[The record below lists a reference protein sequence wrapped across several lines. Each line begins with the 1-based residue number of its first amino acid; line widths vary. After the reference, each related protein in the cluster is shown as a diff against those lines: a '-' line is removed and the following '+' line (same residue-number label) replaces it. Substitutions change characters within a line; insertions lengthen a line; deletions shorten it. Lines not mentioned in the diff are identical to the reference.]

1 MTIFW
6 LDVAEA
12 QGYQIIYRV
21 ADEQIQMLTVIHGN
35 SKGGMRSAFPPYAGF
50 AILAIAVN
58 VDHKPLGF
66 FCFSQSIFC

>member
-21 ADEQIQMLTVIHGN
+21 ADEQIQMLTVIHGD
-35 SKGGMRSAFPPYAGF
+35 SKGGMRFAFPPYAGCDQLF
-50 AILAIAVN
+50 DL
-58 VDHKPLGF
+58 
-66 FCFSQSIFC
+66 

>member
-12 QGYQIIYRV
+12 QGYHIIYRV

-35 SKGGMRSAFPPYAGF
+35 SKGGMRSAFPPYAG
-50 AILAIAVN
+50 
-58 VDHKPLGF
+58 
-66 FCFSQSIFC
+66 CFLVGLLMWKYSRAHQTTYA